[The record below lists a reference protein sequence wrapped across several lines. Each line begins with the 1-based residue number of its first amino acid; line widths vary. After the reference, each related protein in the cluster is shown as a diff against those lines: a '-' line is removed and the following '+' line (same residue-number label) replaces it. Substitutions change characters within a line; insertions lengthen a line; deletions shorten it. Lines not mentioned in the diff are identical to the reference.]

1 MKKILCMTLTIIVFL
16 FSLSGC
22 NTDKYASLP
31 DEYVAETDYPS
42 GFAATYNRFPI
53 APGEGG
59 YYFTMGDFLFFM
71 DGETKEIA
79 PVCSRPDCRHEN
91 ESDSSLVWQCNAHL
105 GSFNSKFLQ
114 VYEESLYCLSSGG
127 QGEDGK
133 LDISASSR
141 LLKVAL
147 DGTAHEFLCPMPLN
161 LEFTAIHRGYLYYAY
176 MTDEDS
182 MGLFRKKMDSL
193 TEEPETIFSVDD
205 VLSGSCF
212 FLYGSHLYFYIGK
225 ADNSSTIVYDYDL
238 NSGEV
243 KELFDKQIIVGL
255 VKGRLLCRKQNLDMS
270 TESQTAF
277 SLYDAQKGELEA
289 LCTLPVDQSFSWPEY
304 STDGNYIYQ
313 FLSPRGYAEQEDYN
327 GDDGRHVMAV
337 YDMEGNQVDFVDLPN
352 LPAAISF
359 APGDEEYGFFWYE
372 KIHDEE
378 QPLCMDLLKKKDGFQ
393 SENVFRRCYAGLRP
407 GLMYTE

>member
-1 MKKILCMTLTIIVFL
+1 MKKILCMTLTVIVFL

-22 NTDKYASLP
+22 NTDKYVSLP
-31 DEYVAETDYPS
+31 DEYVAETDYPLN
-42 GFAATYNRFPI
+42 FLTTYNRVPI

-91 ESDSSLVWQCNAHL
+91 ESDENLVWKCNAHV
-105 GSFNSKFLQ
+105 GTFHSKFLQ
-114 VYEESLYCLSSGG
+114 VYEGNIYCLSSGG

-176 MTDEDS
+176 DS
-182 MGLFRKKMDSL
+182 ADGSTLGVYRKKMTQLDEDAETVLEMPKTTLETVLLLGSQLYVNCYTDS
-193 TEEPETIFSVDD
+193 EI
-205 VLSGSCF
+205 GI
-212 FLYGSHLYFYIGK
+212 LYDI
-225 ADNSSTIVYDYDL
+225 DL
-238 NSGEV
+238 NSKEV
-243 KELFDKQIIVGL
+243 SRIEGQYGL
-255 VKGRLLCRKQNLDMS
+255 VGVVQNNLLLTEVESEDERIFGVYDRKTDTYTRRFTVPS
-270 TESQTAF
+270 RDESFAYPEYASDGTY
-277 SLYDAQKGELEA
+277 LYQFRR
-289 LCTLPVDQSFSWPEY
+289 PVDFFDYMGTEAYDP
-304 STDGNYIYQ
+304 DIGN
-313 FLSPRGYAEQEDYN
+313 LT
-327 GDDGRHVMAV
+327 MAV
-337 YDMEGNQVDFVDLPN
+337 YDMEGKQIDRVDLPN
-352 LPAAISF
+352 LSAAISF

-393 SENVFRRCYAGLRP
+393 SENIFRRGYAGLRP

>member
-1 MKKILCMTLTIIVFL
+1 MKKILCMTLTVIVFL
-16 FSLSGC
+16 LSLSGC
-22 NTDKYASLP
+22 GADKYASLP

-42 GFAATYNRFPI
+42 GFLATYNRFPI

-176 MTDEDS
+176 YSADGSTL
-182 MGLFRKKMDSL
+182 GVYRKKMTQLD
-193 TEEPETIFSVDD
+193 EEAEA
-205 VLSGSCF
+205 VLEMSKTTLGSI
-212 FLYGSHLYFYIGK
+212 LLLGSHLYMDCSTDSEIG
-225 ADNSSTIVYDYDL
+225 VLYDVDL
-238 NSGEV
+238 NS
-243 KELFDKQIIVGL
+243 KEISRIEGQYGL
-255 VKGRLLCRKQNLDMS
+255 VGVYQNNLLLMEAGSEEESIFGVYDRKTDTYTRRFTVPS
-270 TESQTAF
+270 HDETFAS
-277 SLYDAQKGELEA
+277 
-289 LCTLPVDQSFSWPEY
+289 PEY
-304 STDGNYIYQ
+304 ASDGTYLYQ
-313 FLSPRGYAEQEDYN
+313 FRRPVNFWDYMGTEAYDPDIGN
-327 GDDGRHVMAV
+327 LTMAV
-337 YDMEGNQVDFVDLPN
+337 YDMEGNQIDRVDLPN
-352 LPAAISF
+352 LPASISF

-393 SENVFRRCYAGLRP
+393 SENIFRRCYAELRP

>member
-1 MKKILCMTLTIIVFL
+1 MKKILCMTLTVIVFL

-22 NTDKYASLP
+22 NTDKYVSLP

-42 GFAATYNRFPI
+42 SFAATYNRFPI

-91 ESDSSLVWQCNAHL
+91 ESDQSLVWQCNAYVGTFH
-105 GSFNSKFLQ
+105 SRFLQ
-114 VYEESLYCLSSGG
+114 VYEGNLYCLSSGG

-147 DGTAHEFLCPMPLN
+147 DGTAHEFLCPMPQN

-176 MTDEDS
+176 YSADGSTLGVYRKKMTQLNEEAESILEIPNAFSSVFLPYGTHLYMYFATDDEDGLLYDYNINSKEVSRIEGQYGLVGVYQNNLLLTEVESEEERIFGVYDRKTNTYTRRFTVPSRDETFAYPEYASDGTYLYQFRRPVDFLDS
-182 MGLFRKKMDSL
+182 MGS
-193 TEEPETIFSVDD
+193 
-205 VLSGSCF
+205 
-212 FLYGSHLYFYIGK
+212 
-225 ADNSSTIVYDYDL
+225 
-238 NSGEV
+238 
-243 KELFDKQIIVGL
+243 
-255 VKGRLLCRKQNLDMS
+255 
-270 TESQTAF
+270 
-277 SLYDAQKGELEA
+277 
-289 LCTLPVDQSFSWPEY
+289 
-304 STDGNYIYQ
+304 
-313 FLSPRGYAEQEDYN
+313 EDYN
-327 GDDGRHVMAV
+327 RDHGKLTLAV
-337 YDMEGNQVDFVDLPN
+337 YNMEGMQIDLVELIG
-352 LPAAISF
+352 LPDTISF

-393 SENVFRRCYAGLRP
+393 SENIFRRCYAELRP

>member
-1 MKKILCMTLTIIVFL
+1 MKKILCMTLAGIVFL
-16 FSLSGC
+16 LSLSGC
-22 NTDKYASLP
+22 GADKYVSLP

-42 GFAATYNRFPI
+42 GFATTSYNRFPI

-91 ESDSSLVWQCNAHL
+91 ESDENLVWQCNAYVGTFH
-105 GSFNSKFLQ
+105 SRFLQ
-114 VYEESLYCLSSGG
+114 VYEGNIYCLSSGG

-176 MTDEDS
+176 YSADGSTL
-182 MGLFRKKMDSL
+182 GVYRKKMTQLD
-193 TEEPETIFSVDD
+193 EEEEAVLEMSKTTLDTI
-205 VLSGSCF
+205 L
-212 FLYGSHLYFYIGK
+212 LLGSHLYMNCSTDSEIG
-225 ADNSSTIVYDYDL
+225 DLYDVDL
-238 NSGEV
+238 NSKEV
-243 KELFDKQIIVGL
+243 SRIEGQYGL
-255 VKGRLLCRKQNLDMS
+255 VGVYQNNLLLTEAESEEECNIGIYNRKAGTYERRFTVPSHDETFAYPEYASDGTYFYQ
-270 TESQTAF
+270 F
-277 SLYDAQKGELEA
+277 RR
-289 LCTLPVDQSFSWPEY
+289 PVDIFQRE
-304 STDGNYIYQ
+304 G
-313 FLSPRGYAEQEDYN
+313 GYDLDCGEIS
-327 GDDGRHVMAV
+327 MAV
-337 YDMEGNQVDFVDLPN
+337 FDMEGEQVDFVELPN

-393 SENVFRRCYAGLRP
+393 SENIFRRCYAELRP